1 MGWQKRGAGRSYD
14 SKSGVGTMIGN
25 LSGKIVGVGVRSKDC
40 RKCSYHLQKGQ
51 VPPEHKCCKN
61 WQGSSKAMEPDVAAE
76 LVQEIEQNE
85 NVEVRVLIMD
95 DDTTTASKLR
105 ETLPH
110 SFDKWSDTNHT
121 KKHLGNSLYALQKN
135 HKCLTSKVI
144 SYFQKCFSYSVA
156 QNKNNPEALAKS
168 LAQIVPHSFGEHENC
183 ATWCQYNIDPE
194 KYKHSSL
201 PYGRDLVGDN
211 LKHDLSS
218 IFENFI
224 RNVDKIAPAASTKE
238 VESVN
243 NMIAA
248 KAPKR
253 CHYSATSS
261 LTNRV
266 NCVVSQKTL
275 GHHMLR
281 RSINL
286 LEYLLGNWR
295 LEYENTIVFKKR
307 KIEKKLSKSKQ
318 NAQKE
323 IREGV
328 TYQSSIDLV
337 ENNCNDITE
346 IPKPTAKP
354 ELKRL
359 EANENCSHV
368 FCDLETTG
376 LNKNCDITQI
386 AAVAGEDSFDRYIL
400 PTQPI
405 SAGATQATGLSVINN
420 VLCYKGKPVHSVSLQ
435 IAMEKKK

>member
-1 MGWQKRGAGRSYD
+1 MWPPHCSVSHLIQSLDINKFNSSKFLCCSAVQSRATTPVSGAFKYDMGWRKGGAGRSYD

-248 KAPKR
+248 KAP
-253 CHYSATSS
+253 
-261 LTNRV
+261 
-266 NCVVSQKTL
+266 
-275 GHHMLR
+275 
-281 RSINL
+281 
-286 LEYLLGNWR
+286 
-295 LEYENTIVFKKR
+295 
-307 KIEKKLSKSKQ
+307 
-318 NAQKE
+318 
-323 IREGV
+323 
-328 TYQSSIDLV
+328 
-337 ENNCNDITE
+337 
-346 IPKPTAKP
+346 
-354 ELKRL
+354 
-359 EANENCSHV
+359 
-368 FCDLETTG
+368 
-376 LNKNCDITQI
+376 
-386 AAVAGEDSFDRYIL
+386 
-400 PTQPI
+400 
-405 SAGATQATGLSVINN
+405 
-420 VLCYKGKPVHSVSLQ
+420 
-435 IAMEKKK
+435 